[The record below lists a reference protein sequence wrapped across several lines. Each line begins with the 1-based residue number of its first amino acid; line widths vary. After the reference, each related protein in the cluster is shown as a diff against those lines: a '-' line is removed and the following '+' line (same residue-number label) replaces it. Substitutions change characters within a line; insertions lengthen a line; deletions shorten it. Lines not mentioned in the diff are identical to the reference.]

1 MEVVIKNRIAIFRK
15 EKGLSQH
22 RLAKAVG
29 LKRRSIMAYEN
40 NIISPTLETAYKI
53 SLVLGSDIIKLFIN
67 TLYYATDSSRQ
78 FIVYFSPKGI
88 YEKELGTPLKSDF
101 VLMPWHEIEELSL
114 KPWWT
119 YKVIRFLHLGKNMGY
134 DVRFWGRVNKDN
146 KANLENLVAKNWRRD
161 L

>member
-1 MEVVIKNRIAIFRK
+1 MSLFMYDMDELRSQVQEAFGDTEHYLVVVK
-15 EKGLSQH
+15 H
-22 RLAKAVG
+22 
-29 LKRRSIMAYEN
+29 N
-40 NIISPTLETAYKI
+40 NWQ
-53 SLVLGSDIIKLFIN
+53 SDIIKLFIN

-88 YEKELGTPLKSDF
+88 YEKELGTPIKSDF

-119 YKVIRFLHLGKNMGY
+119 HKVIRFLHLGKNMGY
-134 DVRFWGRVNKDN
+134 EVNFWGRVNKDN
-146 KANLENLVAKNWRRD
+146 KANLANLVANNWRRD